1 MTVELPTA
9 SVGKSTLARPSGAVS
24 LLDHLPYGCEHTFV
38 PREATIL
45 HADADCFF
53 ASVAQRDDPRLRGK
67 PVIVGGGVVMAAS
80 YEARAY
86 GIRSAMGGAQA
97 RRLCPDA
104 IVVDVDWPAYV
115 EASKA
120 LFEIFEHIAP
130 HVEGLSMEEAFM
142 DVSGLRHISGSP
154 VEIGI
159 SLRQQ
164 VRDRVGLPI
173 TVGIATT
180 KHVAKVASGIAKP
193 DGLLLVPAGREL
205 NFLHPLSV
213 ERLWGVGPATAEKLH
228 RHGIAR
234 VRQLAEL
241 SRTDLVSMLGRASGR
256 HVHALAHNRD
266 PRRVRARRRRRS
278 IGSQSALGR
287 SSKTPEMLDRVAV
300 AIVDRVTRRMRSAGR
315 RGRTVTLR
323 LRFDDFSRATRS
335 RTLWQATAST
345 QVVLRIVR
353 ALLAAATP
361 TIERRGLTL
370 LGVTISNLDNG
381 GGAIQLELPLD
392 GADRVALDHALDEL
406 RRRFGPTAVTRA
418 TLVGRSDRLAPSL
431 LPGDEPDAPR

>member
-1 MTVELPTA
+1 
-9 SVGKSTLARPSGAVS
+9 
-24 LLDHLPYGCEHTFV
+24 V

-45 HADADCFF
+45 HADADCFY
-53 ASVAQRDDPRLRGK
+53 ASVAQRDNPELRGK

-80 YEARAY
+80 YEARAC
-86 GIRSAMGGAQA
+86 GVRSAMGGTQA

-104 IVVDVDWPAYV
+104 IVVDTDWPAYV

-120 LFEIFEHIAP
+120 LFEIFEQAAP
-130 HVEGLSMEEAFM
+130 HVEGLSMEEAFL
-142 DVSGLRHISGSP
+142 DVSGLRRISGSP
-154 VEIGI
+154 VEIGVR
-159 SLRQQ
+159 LREE
-164 VRDRVGLPI
+164 VRERVGLPI

-180 KHVAKVASGIAKP
+180 KHVAKVASRVAKP
-193 DGLLLVPAGREL
+193 DGLLLVPAGQEL
-205 NFLHPLSV
+205 RFLYPLSV

-228 RHGIAR
+228 RRGIVR

-241 SRTDLVSMLGRASGR
+241 SAHELVSILGRASGR

-266 PRRVRARRRRRS
+266 PRRVRRRRGRRS

-287 SSKTPEMLDRVAV
+287 SPKSPEMLDRVAV
-300 AIVDRVTRRMRSAGR
+300 AITDRVTRRMRSAGR

-323 LRFDDFSRATRS
+323 LRYDDFSRATRS
-335 RTLWQATAST
+335 RTMWQPTAST

-353 ALLAAATP
+353 ALLRAAMP
-361 TIERRGLTL
+361 SIDQRGLTL

-392 GADRVALDHALDEL
+392 GPDRVALDHALDEL

-431 LPGDEPDAPR
+431 LPSEEPDAPR

>member
-1 MTVELPTA
+1 M
-9 SVGKSTLARPSGAVS
+9 
-24 LLDHLPYGCEHTFV
+24 FV

-45 HADADCFF
+45 HADADCFY
-53 ASVAQRDDPRLRGK
+53 ASVAQRDNPELRGK

-86 GIRSAMGGAQA
+86 GVRSAMGGWTA
-97 RRLCPDA
+97 RRLCPHA
-104 IVVDVDWPAYV
+104 IVVDMDWPAYV

-120 LFEIFEHIAP
+120 LFEIFEHAAP
-130 HVEGLSMEEAFM
+130 HVEALSMEEAFM
-142 DVSGLRHISGSP
+142 DVSGLHHVSGSP

-159 SLRQQ
+159 RLRQE
-164 VRDRVGLPI
+164 VRKRVGLPI

-180 KHVAKVASGIAKP
+180 KHIAKVASRTAKP
-193 DGLLLVPAGREL
+193 DGLLLVPAGQEL
-205 NFLHPLSV
+205 RFLHPLSV
-213 ERLWGVGPATAEKLH
+213 ERLWGVGPASAAKLR
-228 RHGIAR
+228 RHGITH

-241 SRTDLVSMLGRASGR
+241 SASELVSILGRAAGR
-256 HVHALAHNRD
+256 HAHALAHNRD
-266 PRRVRARRRRRS
+266 PRRVRRRRGRRS

-287 SSKTPEMLDRVAV
+287 SPKSPEMLDRVAV

-323 LRFDDFSRATRS
+323 LRYDDFARATRS
-335 RTLWQATAST
+335 RTMWQPTAST

-353 ALLAAATP
+353 ALLRAAMPA
-361 TIERRGLTL
+361 IDERGLTL
-370 LGVTISNLDNG
+370 LGVTISNLDHG

-431 LPGDEPDAPR
+431 LPSDEPDAPR

>member
-1 MTVELPTA
+1 
-9 SVGKSTLARPSGAVS
+9 
-24 LLDHLPYGCEHTFV
+24 V

-45 HADADCFF
+45 HADADCFY
-53 ASVAQRDDPRLRGK
+53 ASVAQRDNPELRGK

-80 YEARAY
+80 YEARAC
-86 GIRSAMGGAQA
+86 GVRSAMGGAQA
-97 RRLCPDA
+97 RRLCPDV

-115 EASKA
+115 EASSA
-120 LFEIFEHIAP
+120 LLEIFEHAAP
-130 HVEGLSMEEAFM
+130 HVEALSMEEAFL

-154 VEIGI
+154 VEIGVR
-159 SLRQQ
+159 LRRE
-164 VRDRVGLPI
+164 VRERVGLPI

-180 KHVAKVASGIAKP
+180 KHVAKVASRVAKP
-193 DGLLLVPAGREL
+193 DGLLLVPAGQEL
-205 NFLHPLSV
+205 RFLHPLSI
-213 ERLWGVGPATAEKLH
+213 ERLWGVGPASAEKLH
-228 RHGIAR
+228 RRGITR

-241 SRTDLVSMLGRASGR
+241 SADELVSILGRASGR
-256 HVHALAHNRD
+256 HAHALAHNRD
-266 PRRVRARRRRRS
+266 PRRVRRRRGRRS

-287 SSKTPEMLDRVAV
+287 SPKSPEMLDRVAV
-300 AIVDRVTRRMRSAGR
+300 AIVDRVTRRMRSKGR

-345 QVVLRIVR
+345 QVVLRIMR
-353 ALLAAATP
+353 ALLAAAMP
-361 TIERRGLTL
+361 TIEERGLTL
-370 LGVTISNLDNG
+370 LGLTISNLDHG

-418 TLVGRSDRLAPSL
+418 VLVGRSDRLAPSL
-431 LPGDEPDAPR
+431 LPSDEPDAPR

>member
-1 MTVELPTA
+1 
-9 SVGKSTLARPSGAVS
+9 
-24 LLDHLPYGCEHTFV
+24 V

-45 HADADCFF
+45 HADADCFY
-53 ASVAQRDDPRLRGK
+53 ASVAQRDNPELRGK

-86 GIRSAMGGAQA
+86 GVRSAMGGAQA
-97 RRLCPDA
+97 RRLCPHA
-104 IVVDVDWPAYV
+104 IEVDMDWPAYV
-115 EASKA
+115 EASRA
-120 LFEIFEHIAP
+120 LFEIFEHAAP

-142 DVSGLRHISGSP
+142 DVSGLRHVSGSP

-159 SLRQQ
+159 RLRRE
-164 VRDRVGLPI
+164 VRERVGLPI

-180 KHVAKVASGIAKP
+180 KHIAKVASRTAKP
-193 DGLLLVPAGREL
+193 DGLLLVPAGQEL
-205 NFLHPLSV
+205 RFLHPLSV
-213 ERLWGVGPATAEKLH
+213 ERLWGVGPASAAKLH
-228 RHGIAR
+228 RHGITH

-241 SRTDLVSMLGRASGR
+241 SGSELVSILGRAAGR
-256 HVHALAHNRD
+256 HAHALAHNRD
-266 PRRVRARRRRRS
+266 PRRVRRRRGRRS

-287 SSKTPEMLDRVAV
+287 SPKSPEMLDRVAV
-300 AIVDRVTRRMRSAGR
+300 AITDRVTRRMRSAGR

-323 LRFDDFSRATRS
+323 LRFNDFSRATRS

-345 QVVLRIVR
+345 QVVLRVVR
-353 ALLAAATP
+353 ALLGAAMP

-370 LGVTISNLDNG
+370 LGVTVSNLDHG

-392 GADRVALDHALDEL
+392 GPDRVALDYALDEL
-406 RRRFGPTAVTRA
+406 RRRFGPKAVTRA

-431 LPGDEPDAPR
+431 LPSDEPDAPR

>member
-1 MTVELPTA
+1 
-9 SVGKSTLARPSGAVS
+9 
-24 LLDHLPYGCEHTFV
+24 V

-45 HADADCFF
+45 HADADCFY
-53 ASVAQRDDPRLRGK
+53 ASVAQRDNPELRGK

-86 GIRSAMGGAQA
+86 GVRSAMGGAQA
-97 RRLCPDA
+97 RRLCPEA
-104 IVVDVDWPAYV
+104 IVVDTDWPAYV
-115 EASKA
+115 EASRA
-120 LFEIFEHIAP
+120 LLEIFEQAAP
-130 HVEGLSMEEAFM
+130 HVESLSMEEAFL

-154 VEIGI
+154 VEIGVR
-159 SLRQQ
+159 LRHE
-164 VRDRVGLPI
+164 VRERVGLPI

-180 KHVAKVASGIAKP
+180 KHVAKVASRVAKP
-193 DGLLLVPAGREL
+193 DGLLLVPAGQEL
-205 NFLHPLSV
+205 RFLHPLSI
-213 ERLWGVGPATAEKLH
+213 ERLWGVGPASAEKLH
-228 RHGIAR
+228 RHGITH

-241 SRTDLVSMLGRASGR
+241 SADELVSILGRASGR
-256 HVHALAHNRD
+256 HAHALAHNRD
-266 PRRVRARRRRRS
+266 PRRVRRRRGRRS

-287 SSKTPEMLDRVAV
+287 SPKSPEMLDRVAV
-300 AIVDRVTRRMRSAGR
+300 AIVDRVTRRMRSGGR

-345 QVVLRIVR
+345 QVVLRVVR
-353 ALLAAATP
+353 ALLAAAMP
-361 TIERRGLTL
+361 MIDERGLTL
-370 LGVTISNLDNG
+370 LGLTISNLDHG

-392 GADRVALDHALDEL
+392 GPDRVALDHALDEL

-431 LPGDEPDAPR
+431 LPHDEPEAPR

>member
-1 MTVELPTA
+1 
-9 SVGKSTLARPSGAVS
+9 
-24 LLDHLPYGCEHTFV
+24 V
-38 PREATIL
+38 PPEATIL
-45 HADADCFF
+45 HADADCFY
-53 ASVAQRDDPRLRGK
+53 ASVAQRDNPELRGK

-86 GIRSAMGGAQA
+86 GVRSAMGGWTA
-97 RRLCPDA
+97 RRLCPHA
-104 IVVDVDWPAYV
+104 IVVDMDWPAYV

-120 LFEIFEHIAP
+120 LFEIFEQAAP
-130 HVEGLSMEEAFM
+130 HVEGLSMEEAFL
-142 DVSGLRHISGSP
+142 DVSGLRRISGSP
-154 VEIGI
+154 VEIGAR
-159 SLRQQ
+159 LREE
-164 VRDRVGLPI
+164 VRERVGLPI

-180 KHVAKVASGIAKP
+180 KHVAKVASRVAKP
-193 DGLLLVPAGREL
+193 DGLLLVPAGQEL
-205 NFLHPLSV
+205 RFLYPLSV

-228 RHGIAR
+228 RRGIVR

-241 SRTDLVSMLGRASGR
+241 SAHELVSILGRASGR

-266 PRRVRARRRRRS
+266 PRRVRRRRGRRS
-278 IGSQSALGR
+278 IGSQSALGG
-287 SSKTPEMLDRVAV
+287 SPKSPEMLDRVAV
-300 AIVDRVTRRMRSAGR
+300 AITDRVTRRMRSAGR

-323 LRFDDFSRATRS
+323 LRYDDFSRATRS
-335 RTLWQATAST
+335 RTMWQPTAST

-353 ALLAAATP
+353 ALLRAAMP
-361 TIERRGLTL
+361 SIDQRGLTL

-392 GADRVALDHALDEL
+392 GPDRVALDHALDEL

-431 LPGDEPDAPR
+431 LPSDEPDAPR

>member
-1 MTVELPTA
+1 M
-9 SVGKSTLARPSGAVS
+9 
-24 LLDHLPYGCEHTFV
+24 FV

-45 HADADCFF
+45 HADADCFY
-53 ASVAQRDDPRLRGK
+53 ASVAQRDNPELRGK

-86 GIRSAMGGAQA
+86 GVRSAMGGAQA
-97 RRLCPDA
+97 RRLCPHA
-104 IVVDVDWPAYV
+104 IEVDMDWPAYV
-115 EASKA
+115 EASRA
-120 LFEIFEHIAP
+120 LFEIFEHAAP

-142 DVSGLRHISGSP
+142 DVRGLRHVSGSP

-159 SLRQQ
+159 RLRRE
-164 VRDRVGLPI
+164 VRERVGLPI

-180 KHVAKVASGIAKP
+180 KHIAKVASRTAKP
-193 DGLLLVPAGREL
+193 DGLLLVPAGQEL
-205 NFLHPLSV
+205 RFLHPLSV
-213 ERLWGVGPATAEKLH
+213 ERLWGVGPASAAKLH
-228 RHGIAR
+228 RHGITH
-234 VRQLAEL
+234 VRQMAEL
-241 SRTDLVSMLGRASGR
+241 SAPELVSILGRAAGR
-256 HVHALAHNRD
+256 HAHALAHNRD
-266 PRRVRARRRRRS
+266 PRRVRRRRGRRS

-287 SSKTPEMLDRVAV
+287 SPKSPEMLDRVAV
-300 AIVDRVTRRMRSAGR
+300 AITDRVTRRMRSAGR

-353 ALLAAATP
+353 ALLAAAMP

-370 LGVTISNLDNG
+370 LGLTVSNLDHG

-392 GADRVALDHALDEL
+392 GADRVALDYALDEL
-406 RRRFGPTAVTRA
+406 RRRYGPKCVTRA

-431 LPGDEPDAPR
+431 LPGDEPEAPR